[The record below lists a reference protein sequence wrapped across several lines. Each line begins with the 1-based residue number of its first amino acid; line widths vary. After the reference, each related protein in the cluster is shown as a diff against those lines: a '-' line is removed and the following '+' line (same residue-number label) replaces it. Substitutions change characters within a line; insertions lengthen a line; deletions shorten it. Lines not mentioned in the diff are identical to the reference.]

1 MWRLRILLFVYE
13 RMFLFWI
20 KVVIGGFIVGMK
32 VEICSYFKSIFWF
45 TLLFIVDK
53 FKVEIRRGYLY
64 NDIVSKFGILLD
76 R

>member
-1 MWRLRILLFVYE
+1 
-13 RMFLFWI
+13 
-20 KVVIGGFIVGMK
+20 MK
-32 VEICSYFKSIFWF
+32 VEICSYFKSIFGF

-64 NDIVSKFGILLD
+64 NDTVSKFGILLD